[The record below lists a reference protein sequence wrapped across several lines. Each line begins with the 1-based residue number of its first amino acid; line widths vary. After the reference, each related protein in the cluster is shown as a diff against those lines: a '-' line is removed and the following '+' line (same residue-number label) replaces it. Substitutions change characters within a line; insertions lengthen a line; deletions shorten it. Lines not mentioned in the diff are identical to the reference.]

1 VSKPLSI
8 TWQESDDAGFMSLR
22 VATGS
27 PEARNLVDSLMDEL
41 IVPAWPKD
49 TRLGPKAQDKHKL
62 ALAVFMGEL
71 QRLAIRDRVG
81 KHGMSDKA
89 FVGGPFGRD
98 VARRVVDALEAAGLL
113 HVRNGWRWTQ
123 KSGIHGGK
131 AIQTGS
137 SVSSFSL
144 TEAAHERLEAYGVTA
159 GSLSEWRT
167 HWARQESRVAV
178 DGPLVELKASKAGE
192 HQAVRKTGDYLP
204 VNSENPKVAA
214 FIAELEAHNEFMDRV
229 GVEGMVF
236 SGLKRV
242 FNNGDQDDFN
252 WQRGGRFA
260 SRAAGSY
267 DSESKEDRL
276 ENLRIGGEPV
286 AEIDIRA
293 SHPSIL
299 SALVGF
305 PLDPEATDPYTV
317 EGIPSRQLVK
327 DIVTQAIGRG
337 DLKAPRWSDKAVAAY
352 RKANGGADLY
362 ADHPFPVY
370 RSAVSAALPALGLLW
385 GKNAVHEIN
394 FHESQI
400 MTRAM
405 RALRLQSIGSL
416 PVHDCLIVPEKAE
429 GAGKEALAG
438 AFVDY
443 LEEVTGEPLKV
454 RPCLTVGKWGI

>member
-1 VSKPLSI
+1 
-8 TWQESDDAGFMSLR
+8 MSLS
-22 VATGS
+22 VTAGS
-27 PEARNLVDSLMDEL
+27 PEAHKLVEGLMEDL
-41 IVPAWPKD
+41 IVPAWPVGK
-49 TRLGPKAQDKHKL
+49 RLGAKARDKHKL

-71 QRLAIRDRVG
+71 QRLDIRDKAG

-98 VARRVVDALEAAGLL
+98 VARRVVDALEAAGFL

-131 AIQTGS
+131 LVQTGS

-144 TEAAHERLEAYGVTA
+144 TEAARERLEACGVTA

-167 HWARQESRVAV
+167 HWARQESRVAAN
-178 DGPLVELKASKAGE
+178 GPLVELKAMKGSAF
-192 HQAVRKTGDYLP
+192 QAVRKTGDYLP
-204 VNSENPKVAA
+204 VNPENQKVAA
-214 FIAELEAHNEFMDRV
+214 FIAELQAHNEFMDRL

-242 FNNGDQDDFN
+242 FNNGDQDDFD

-276 ENLRIGGEPV
+276 ENLRIGGAPV
-286 AEIDIRA
+286 VEIDIRA

-305 PLDPEATDPYTV
+305 PLDPEAEDPYTV

-352 RKANGGADLY
+352 RKANDGADLY

-370 RSAVSAALPALGLLW
+370 RSAVSTALPALGLLW

-405 RALRLQSIGSL
+405 RTLRSQAIGSL
-416 PVHDCLIVPEKAE
+416 PVHDCLIVPEGAE
-429 GAGKEALAG
+429 DAGKKALAG

-443 LEEVTGEPLKV
+443 LEEVTGKPLKV
-454 RPCLTVGKWGI
+454 RPCLTVERWRI